1 MTADGVRKGRAPRLT
16 IGMPLFNDEQ
26 FVSAAVCSLLS
37 QTYDDFQLIVAD
49 NCSTDQSVNIVQAA
63 ASNDSRVRIIVRPE
77 NIGLVNNVN
86 SLAAMCSTE
95 YFAWAASDD
104 VWRPEF
110 FEKLVAALDSS
121 PNASLA
127 FCTYT
132 FTDEAGRPY
141 GGPRDFDCGAKS
153 PNERIR
159 KLAEMFDDGCFYGVY
174 RRRTAG
180 PLVLPTWRGPNRITP
195 YNTAYPL
202 LFGVLAIGDM
212 VFVSGEPLW
221 LNRIKQRPCHAVPG
235 AGSRLFRRALYVVRQ
250 ADLTMQSLGRIWNA
264 SKTLTTT
271 VRSIPHL
278 VKRFAR
284 NVR

>member
-1 MTADGVRKGRAPRLT
+1 MTVDGTKGRAPRLT

-26 FVSAAVCSLLS
+26 FVSEAVSSLLS
-37 QTYDDFQLIVAD
+37 QTYDDFQLIIAD
-49 NCSTDQSVNIVQAA
+49 NCSTDRSVSVVRATAA
-63 ASNDSRVRIIVRPE
+63 NDSRVRIIARPE

-104 VWRPEF
+104 VWHPQF
-110 FEKLVAALDSS
+110 FEKLVAALDLS
-121 PNASLA
+121 PNAALA

-141 GGPRDFDCGAKS
+141 GGPRDFDFGAES
-153 PNERIR
+153 PSERIR
-159 KLAEMFDDGCFYGVY
+159 KLAERFDDGCFYGVY
-174 RRRTAG
+174 RTLIAG

-202 LFGVLAIGDM
+202 LFGVLASGGM
-212 VFVSGEPLW
+212 AFVPGEPLW
-221 LNRIKQRPCHAVPG
+221 LNRIKQRPRHAVP
-235 AGSRLFRRALYVVRQ
+235 AVGSRLFGRALYVFRQ
-250 ADLTMQSLGRIWNA
+250 ADLAIQSLGRISNA
-264 SKTLTTT
+264 SKTFATT
-271 VRSIPHL
+271 VRSVPHL